1 MHKHFDTEFFDLPLP
16 RLFAHRGASGDYPE
30 NTMPAFRAAHAAAVP
45 YIELDVHI
53 TRDGEIVVVHD
64 EDLLRVAGKAGR
76 IEEMNLA
83 DVCAADAGFNF
94 SPDGKQYA
102 FRGDGV
108 CVPTLRE
115 VLETFPQQFFVIEIK
130 PIAPSLVAPLLAVL
144 RDTKMTRRALI
155 ASEHQPPLDQVR
167 ALAPR
172 IPTGFS
178 ADEVRGFLM
187 SLPPGAPSFT
197 PAGAALQIPPEY
209 QSMKLVTAESV
220 TAAHRLGVEVHV
232 WTVNEAAQM
241 RELLAMGV
249 DGIMTDYPAM
259 LVDVVRSL

>member
-1 MHKHFDTEFFDLPLP
+1 MHKPLDTEFFDLPLP
-16 RLFAHRGASGDYPE
+16 RLFGHRGASGNYPE
-30 NTMPAFRAAHAAAVP
+30 NTIPAFRAAQAAAVP
-45 YIELDVHI
+45 YIELDVQM
-53 TRDGEIVVVHD
+53 TRDGAIVVTHD
-64 EDLLRVAGKAGR
+64 EDLLRITGQAGR
-76 IEEMNLA
+76 IAEMTLA
-83 DVCAADAGFNF
+83 EVCAADAGFNF
-94 SPDGKQYA
+94 SSDGKQFP
-102 FRGDGV
+102 FRSRGV

-130 PIAPSLVAPLLAVL
+130 PIAAGLVAALLAVV
-144 RDTKMTRRALI
+144 RDTKMTRRVLI
-155 ASEHQPPLDQVR
+155 ASEHHPPLDQVR

-187 SLPPGAPSFT
+187 SLPSGGTPFT
-197 PAGAALQIPPEY
+197 PAGDALQIPPEY
-209 QSMKLVTAESV
+209 QSLKLVTAENV
-220 TAAHRLGVEVHV
+220 AAAHRLGVEVHV

-249 DGIMTDYPAM
+249 DGIMTDYPAL

>member
-30 NTMPAFRAAHAAAVP
+30 NTMPAFRAAQTAAVP

-53 TRDGEIVVVHD
+53 TRDGEIVVIHD
-64 EDLLRVAGKAGR
+64 EDLLRITGQAGR
-76 IEEMNLA
+76 IEEMTR
-83 DVCAADAGFNF
+83 
-94 SPDGKQYA
+94 DGKQYA

>member
-30 NTMPAFRAAHAAAVP
+30 NTMAAFRAAHAAAVP

-53 TRDGEIVVVHD
+53 TRDGEIVVAHD
-64 EDLLRVAGKAGR
+64 EDLLRITGQAGG
-76 IEEMNLA
+76 IEEMTRA
-83 DVCAADAGFNF
+83 EVCAADAGFNF
-94 SPDGKQYA
+94 SPDGKQFP
-102 FRGDGV
+102 FRGRGV

-115 VLETFPQQFFVIEIK
+115 VLETLPQQFFVIEIK
-130 PIAPSLVAPLLAVL
+130 PITASLVAALLGVL
-144 RDTKMTRRALI
+144 RDTKMTRRVLI
-155 ASEHQPPLDQVR
+155 ASEHHPPLAEVR

-187 SLPPGAPSFT
+187 SLPPGGPSFT
-197 PAGAALQIPPEY
+197 PAAAVLQIPPEY
-209 QSMKLVTAESV
+209 QSLKLVTAERV
-220 TAAHRLGVEVHV
+220 AAAHRLGVEVHV

-249 DGIMTDYPAM
+249 DGIMTDYPS
-259 LVDVVRSL
+259 LLLDVVQSP